1 MVSIS
6 PSGFNPRRS
15 RWIPWAFVGAFVVV
29 IAVNVLLA
37 VEASRSWTGVV
48 TETPFD
54 TGNDYNRV
62 LDQTAHEAALGWKVA
77 ARTAQT
83 EEGKVR
89 ITVAID
95 GAGVSDLD
103 GTLLRPVGM
112 HAPVPLRF
120 EAVGPGRFQVDIK
133 LPEAGNW
140 DLRLIVHGAA
150 GQLHTTRRLF
160 VS

>member
-1 MVSIS
+1 MASTS
-6 PSGFNPRRS
+6 PARFDPRRS

-54 TGNDYNRV
+54 TGNDYNRI
-62 LDQTAHEAALGWKVA
+62 LDETAHEAALGWKVA
-77 ARTAQT
+77 AQTAPI
-83 EEGKVR
+83 EDGKVR

-95 GAGVSDLD
+95 GADVRDLD

-112 HAPVPLRF
+112 HAPVPLNF
-120 EAVGPGRFQVDIK
+120 APVAPGRFQVDIK

-140 DLRLIVHGAA
+140 DLHLIVRGAA